1 MVELQQCIL
10 CRRNSRRSSILPTS
24 VRAALYE
31 AAETWVEALKARPF
45 LGGSNLNLADLSVYG
60 VLRTIEHLK
69 SGKDMIQ
76 NMSIGE
82 WYIQMERAVGCGDK
96 TEKSSFALPSHHRH
110 RRRNSTSAGSSRS
123 RDVEEVPFVP
133 NIPLSY
139 GAGRTMCSSANLPH
153 LLWKWWLSPND
164 FFKMTVAVDNDDED
178 RQPPRD
184 NKVLLEV
191 EIDQYVDCLF
201 SSKIREN

>member
-31 AAETWVEALKARPF
+31 AAETWAEALKGRPF

-82 WYIQMERAVGCGDK
+82 W
-96 TEKSSFALPSHHRH
+96 
-110 RRRNSTSAGSSRS
+110 
-123 RDVEEVPFVP
+123 
-133 NIPLSY
+133 
-139 GAGRTMCSSANLPH
+139 TMCSSANLPH

-184 NKVLLEV
+184 NKVLPEV
-191 EIDQYVDCLF
+191 EIDQCKDLIVCLVEWLKLPCDVRDPATIP
-201 SSKIREN
+201 SGNIPSL